1 MIPAAHELKSF
12 YRSFGGRIVRRV
24 LAQAL
29 AEFWPPAEIGAGEA
43 LCGYGYAAPYLR
55 SYMEGRGEG
64 RAPRAILF
72 MPSRLGVHHWPPEGA
87 NRAAL
92 VEEADWPLE
101 TNSLDRLMMVHGFEF
116 APDPHLLLEEAFR
129 VLKSSGRLLLVV
141 PNRMGLWSHAD
152 MTPFALGTPYMAGR
166 IGDYLKAARF
176 APERQ
181 AQALFVPPFRSDLV
195 LRSAGL
201 WEKAGPYIM
210 PSFGG
215 VHVVEAVKQLYAAVP
230 PRGKPQLVKIPG
242 LKAPAAAGRG
252 LGRS

>member
-1 MIPAAHELKSF
+1 MAARCARF
-12 YRSFGGRIVRRV
+12 
-24 LAQAL
+24 
-29 AEFWPPAEIGAGEA
+29 
-43 LCGYGYAAPYLR
+43 AA
-55 SYMEGRGEG
+55 
-64 RAPRAILF
+64 
-72 MPSRLGVHHWPPEGA
+72 WC
-87 NRAAL
+87 
-92 VEEADWPLE
+92 
-101 TNSLDRLMMVHGFEF
+101 
-116 APDPHLLLEEAFR
+116 
-129 VLKSSGRLLLVV
+129 
-141 PNRMGLWSHAD
+141 
-152 MTPFALGTPYMAGR
+152 
-166 IGDYLKAARF
+166 KAARF